1 MDTIVGEEPEQL
13 SLVSIV
19 VVGKVNVVE
28 CLTRETAIATTT
40 ISTSNISHH
49 SSTTSTTIKHHHN
62 APHSAPIARLQF
74 CCSSISAHNR
84 MWQDTHT
91 HTASRT
97 HMHTH
102 THSARQTHTHW
113 LRPHKYAMFINVRI
127 SLTLLTSNPAFS
139 ALLSPLSSL
148 SVSSSGCRRLSIGA
162 DIPFRRRQH
171 TRLPGHLHGA
181 QPAPHRQSV
190 SGLISDCG
198 SLCGLAGDDIRRR
211 QRFAG

>member
-1 MDTIVGEEPEQL
+1 M
-13 SLVSIV
+13 
-19 VVGKVNVVE
+19 
-28 CLTRETAIATTT
+28 
-40 ISTSNISHH
+40 HH
-49 SSTTSTTIKHHHN
+49 LN
-62 APHSAPIARLQF
+62 APIARLQF

-84 MWQDTHT
+84 MWQDIHT
-91 HTASRT
+91 QTASRT

-102 THSARQTHTHW
+102 THSARRKPCSYTQTHTHW

-139 ALLSPLSSL
+139 ALLSPLSFSL
-148 SVSSSGCRRLSIGA
+148 FLSGCRRLSIGA